1 MTVLNQFCS
10 KRPRLVLVERSRKGV
25 VEIDGHIRLR
35 LSRNNYLWTTDRSVV
50 NQSLF
55 ARSGGEE
62 GAWEVGVGERGG
74 RCEMLGGSRAR
85 VRARV
90 GRVSSEQL
98 VAVRSGGG

>member
-1 MTVLNQFCS
+1 
-10 KRPRLVLVERSRKGV
+10 
-25 VEIDGHIRLR
+25 
-35 LSRNNYLWTTDRSVV
+35 VV

-62 GAWEVGVGERGG
+62 GAWEVGERGD
-74 RCEMLGGSRAR
+74 RCEMLGGSRARAR

-90 GRVSSEQL
+90 GRVSSVQL